1 MDKHLCKSVK
11 SVDNNPFSLEG
22 KTVLVT
28 GASSGIGRA
37 IAITCS
43 QMGAG
48 IILTGRNEERL
59 KETLSQLH
67 GTNHRYLIADLKEEK
82 EIEQLVEQL
91 PKLDGF
97 VNSAGIVK
105 PLLLA
110 FTGVDEMN
118 EVLQT
123 NAISALNLTRLL
135 IQNNKIKKE
144 ASILYISSIN
154 GNNCSSVGSSIYAA
168 SKAMLNGFMK
178 AVALE
183 LASKKIRVN
192 CINPGMIETDIFN
205 GSNIDAE
212 ELEKDKLK
220 YPLKRYGKP
229 EEVAYAA
236 VYLLSDAAKWI
247 TGSSLVIDGGYILQ

>member
-1 MDKHLCKSVK
+1 M
-11 SVDNNPFSLEG
+11 NPFSLNN
-22 KTVLVT
+22 KNILVT

-37 IAITCS
+37 IAVACS
-43 QMGAG
+43 QMGAAV
-48 IILTGRNEERL
+48 ILTGRNEERL
-59 KETLSQLH
+59 KETLSQLQ
-67 GTNHRYLIADLKEEK
+67 GTNHDYLLADLKEEK
-82 EIEQLVEQL
+82 EIEQLVERL
-91 PKLDGF
+91 PELDGF
-97 VNSAGIVK
+97 VSNAGIVK

-110 FTGVDEMN
+110 YTDENEMN

-123 NAISALNLTRLL
+123 NAVSALNLTRLL
-135 IQNNKIKKE
+135 IQRKKIKKA
-144 ASILYISSIN
+144 ASVIYISSIN
-154 GNNCSSVGSSIYAA
+154 GNNCSSIGSSVYAA

-192 CINPGMIETDIFN
+192 CINPGMIETDIFS
-205 GSNIDAE
+205 GSNIDVD

-236 VYLLSDAAKWI
+236 VYLLSDAAEWI
-247 TGSSLVIDGGYILQ
+247 TGSSLVIDGGYTLQ